1 MLSGSVNP
9 PRPASKVCPM
19 DASVRLPDLIAIFDD
34 LPDPRIDRTKL
45 HRLIDIVTIA
55 LCAVLSGA
63 DSFVEIATYG
73 RAKEAWLRT
82 FLALPHGIPS
92 HDTFGRVFAAL
103 DPAAVEHRFLHWV
116 HTALTP
122 RADQV
127 IAVDGKAVR
136 RSHDRGDGRSALH
149 LISAWAT
156 DTGVALGQIRVAD
169 HENEIVALPV
179 LLDQVVVAGAVVTL
193 DAMGCQR
200 EVARTIVERKG
211 NYVLALKG
219 NQPALHDAAT
229 LLFAEE
235 RETSQPGTTLDRAE
249 TVEKGHGRIERRTCW
264 VTDDPV
270 VVGYLDPDGRWPGLR
285 SLAMVVAERTSGS
298 TRSQESR
305 YYVSSLPADALQ
317 INQIVRTH
325 WRIENELHWVLDVV
339 FDEDQSR
346 VRHGYADQNVALVR
360 RIALSLLKRDT
371 TTKAGMKAKRLR
383 AACDDSYLL
392 TLLAQ

>member
-1 MLSGSVNP
+1 
-9 PRPASKVCPM
+9 M
-19 DASVRLPDLIAIFDD
+19 DASARVPDLVALFDD
-34 LPDPRIDRTKL
+34 LPDPRIDRTKQ

-103 DPAAVEHRFLHWV
+103 DPTAVEVRFLHWV
-116 HTALTP
+116 QTALTP
-122 RADQV
+122 STEQV
-127 IAVDGKAVR
+127 IAVDGKTVR
-136 RSHDRGDGRSALH
+136 RSHDRSDGRSALH

-156 DTGVALGQIRVAD
+156 ETGVALGQVRVAD
-169 HENEIVALPV
+169 HENEIVALPA
-179 LLDQVVVAGAVVTL
+179 LLDQVVIAGAVVTL

-235 RETSQPGTTLDRAE
+235 RDTTQPGTTLNRAE
-249 TVEKGHGRIERRTCW
+249 TLDKGHGRIERRTCW
-264 VTDDPV
+264 ATDDPAV
-270 VVGYLDPDGRWPGLR
+270 IAYLDPDGRWPGLR
-285 SLAMVVAERTSGS
+285 SLAMVVAERTTGN
-298 TRSQESR
+298 TRSQETR
-305 YYVSSLPADALQ
+305 YYLSSLPADAMRL
-317 INQIVRTH
+317 NTVVRTH

-346 VRHGYADQNVALVR
+346 VRTGYADQNLALVR
-360 RIALSLLKRDT
+360 RIALSLLKRDAT
-371 TTKAGMKAKRLR
+371 TNAGIKAKRLR
-383 AACDDSYLL
+383 AACDDAFLRSLL
-392 TLLAQ
+392 TQ